1 MPDIQRAPLD
11 SPPPPAIGATR
22 RVDDPGL
29 GATLGLPGI
38 APSLNA
44 ETLLTTAMEQEIKL
58 RELAV
63 MFPELAP
70 LAAQFIDALRAA
82 ASSRIQGGGQ
92 PQPGAPV
99 GQPMN
104 AMAGMMGAPQP
115 AGPGAAAPPPMM

>member
-11 SPPPPAIGATR
+11 SPPPPAQGVTR

-29 GATLGLPGI
+29 GSTLGLPGI
-38 APSLNA
+38 APSVNA
-44 ETLLTTAMEQEIKL
+44 ESLLTAAMEQEIKL

-82 ASSRIQGGGQ
+82 ASTRIQGGGQ
-92 PQPGAPV
+92 PQPGM
-99 GQPMN
+99 QPNPMQ
-104 AMAGMMGAPQP
+104 AMMGGGAQPQP
-115 AGPGAAAPPPMM
+115 AGLGAGPPMM